1 LSKNAPSGPLPRWIE
16 LGLLPSV
23 NLLLALVV
31 SGLVVVAIG
40 ENPFD
45 ALSSLIDGALG
56 SQEGI
61 GYTLYYT
68 TDMVFV
74 GLSVAVAFHCGL
86 FNIGCEGQA
95 YVAGLGVALACLYLD
110 FLPWFIIVPVAMAAG
125 IVFGAIW
132 AAIPGWLQAR
142 RGSHIVI
149 TTIMF
154 NFISYAMMNYLLVHV
169 LIKRGQMSPESRT
182 FLPHTTLPFVHDA
195 LGAIGVEITHT
206 PLNVS
211 IFWAAACLIFVW
223 LFIWHTRWGY
233 AIRVVGTNPSAAVYG
248 GIEPGSRIILAMILS
263 GGLVAGV
270 AINEVMGVQQ
280 KLQIGFTEGYGF
292 TGIAVAL
299 MGRNHPFGILLAS
312 LLFGVLIQGGSS
324 LSFDMPNI
332 SREMVVVIQGL
343 VILFTGALESM
354 FRPAL
359 ARFAARIMARSS
371 AAKTEAA

>member
-1 LSKNAPSGPLPRWIE
+1 ME
-16 LGLLPSV
+16 LGVLPLL
-23 NLLLALVV
+23 NLALALIV

-40 ENPFD
+40 ENPFE
-45 ALSSLIDGALG
+45 ALASLVNGALG
-56 SQEGI
+56 SEEGV
-61 GYTLYYT
+61 GYTLYYA

-110 FLPWFIIVPVAMAAG
+110 FLPWWLVIPLAILSG
-125 IVFGAIW
+125 LVFGAVW
-132 AAIPGWLQAR
+132 AVIPGWLQAR

-169 LIKRGQMSPESRT
+169 LIRRGQMSPESRA
-182 FLPHTTLPFVHDA
+182 FAPHTTLPFMHQA
-195 LGAIGVEITHT
+195 LSGIGIHITET

-211 IFWAAACLIFVW
+211 IFWAAACLAFVW

-233 AIRVVGTNPSAAVYG
+233 AIRVVGTNPAAAIYG
-248 GIEPGSRIILAMILS
+248 GIEPGGRIIVAMLLS
-263 GGLVAGV
+263 GALVAGV
-270 AINEVMGVQQ
+270 AFNEVMGVQQ

-312 LLFGVLIQGGSS
+312 LLFGALIQGGSA

-359 ARFAARIMARSS
+359 AQLAMRLRAPAAQAETS
-371 AAKTEAA
+371 

>member
-1 LSKNAPSGPLPRWIE
+1 MSNAPSNHLPRWMDFIV
-16 LGLLPSV
+16 LPLL
-23 NLLLALVV
+23 NLLLAFIV

-45 ALSSLIDGALG
+45 ALLSLVDGAVG

-61 GYTLYYT
+61 GYTLYYA

-74 GLSVAVAFHCGL
+74 GLAVAMAFHCGL

-95 YVAGLGVALACLYLD
+95 YIAGMGVALVCLYLD
-110 FLPWFIIVPVAMAAG
+110 FLPLWLIVPIAIVVAML
-125 IVFGAIW
+125 FGSAW
-132 AAIPGWLQAR
+132 AAIPAWLQAR

-154 NFISYAMMNYLLVHV
+154 NFIAFALMNYVLVHV
-169 LIKRGQMSPESRT
+169 LIKPGQMSPESRT
-182 FLPHTTLPFVHDA
+182 FADNTMLPFMHDLFA
-195 LGAIGVEITHT
+195 GVGIAITET
-206 PLNVS
+206 PLNVT
-211 IFWAAACLIFVW
+211 IFWAIACLAFVW
-223 LFIWHTRWGY
+223 VFVWHTRWGY
-233 AIRVVGTNPSAAVYG
+233 SIRVVGANPSAAIYG
-248 GIEPGSRIILAMILS
+248 GIEPGGRIIVAMLLS
-263 GGLVAGV
+263 GALVAGV
-270 AINEVMGVQQ
+270 AINEVMGVQH

-299 MGRNHPFGILLAS
+299 MGRNHPIGILLAS
-312 LLFGVLIQGGSS
+312 LLFGALIQGGGA

-359 ARFAARIMARSS
+359 ARLAGRLMKSPVRAAAG
-371 AAKTEAA
+371 

>member
-1 LSKNAPSGPLPRWIE
+1 ME
-16 LGLLPSV
+16 LGVLPLL
-23 NLLLALVV
+23 NLLLALIV

-40 ENPFD
+40 ENPFE
-45 ALSSLIDGALG
+45 ALSSLADGAFG

-61 GYTLYYT
+61 GYTLYYA

-95 YVAGLGVALACLYLD
+95 YVAGLGVALVCLYLD
-110 FLPWFIIVPVAMAAG
+110 FLPWWLVIPIAIFSG
-125 IVFGAIW
+125 LVFGAAW

-169 LIKRGQMSPESRT
+169 LIKRGQMSPESRA
-182 FLPHTTLPFVHDA
+182 FAPHTSLPFMHQV
-195 LGAIGVEITHT
+195 LGGIGINITET

-233 AIRVVGTNPSAAVYG
+233 AIRVVGINPAAAIYG
-248 GIEPGSRIILAMILS
+248 GIEPGGRIIVAMILS
-263 GGLVAGV
+263 GALVAGV

-312 LLFGVLIQGGSS
+312 LLFGALIQGGSA

-359 ARFAARIMARSS
+359 AQLAARTRISPAQAES
-371 AAKTEAA
+371 A

>member
-1 LSKNAPSGPLPRWIE
+1 MSSTVPTGPLPRWME
-16 LGLLPSV
+16 YGLLPLL
-23 NLLLALVV
+23 NLLLAIVV
-31 SGLVVVAIG
+31 SGIVVLVIG
-40 ENPFD
+40 EDPVE
-45 ALSSLIDGALG
+45 AMMSLVNGAVG

-61 GYTLYYT
+61 GYTLYYA

-74 GLSVAVAFHCGL
+74 GLAVAVAFHCGL

-95 YVAGLGVALACLYLD
+95 YIGGLGVALVCLYLD
-110 FLPWFIIVPVAMAAG
+110 FLPFWVVVPIAIIAG
-125 IVFGAIW
+125 MLFGAAW
-132 AAIPGWLQAR
+132 AAVPAWLQAR
-142 RGSHIVI
+142 RGSHVVI

-154 NFISYAMMNYLLVHV
+154 NYIAFALMNYLLVYV
-169 LIKRGQMSPESRT
+169 LIKRGQMSPESRA
-182 FLPHTTLPFVHDA
+182 FAPNTTLPFIHELLA
-195 LGAIGVEITHT
+195 KIGITITET

-211 IFWAAACLIFVW
+211 IFWAVLCLAFVW
-223 LFIWHTRWGY
+223 IFIWHTRWGY
-233 AIRVVGTNPSAAVYG
+233 AIRVVGANPVAAIYG
-248 GIEPGSRIILAMILS
+248 GIEPGRQVIIAMLLS
-263 GGLVAGV
+263 GALVSGV

-299 MGRNHPFGILLAS
+299 MGRNHPVGIVLAS
-312 LLFGVLIQGGSS
+312 LLFGALYQGGGA

-359 ARFAARIMARSS
+359 LRFAAGLKGGAAARAK
-371 AAKTEAA
+371 AAA

>member
-1 LSKNAPSGPLPRWIE
+1 ME
-16 LGLLPSV
+16 LGVLPLL
-23 NLLLALVV
+23 NLALALIV

-40 ENPFD
+40 ENPFE
-45 ALSSLIDGALG
+45 AMSSLVNGALG
-56 SQEGI
+56 SEEGI
-61 GYTLYYT
+61 GYTLYYA

-110 FLPWFIIVPVAMAAG
+110 FLPWWLVIPLAILSG
-125 IVFGAIW
+125 LVFGAVW
-132 AAIPGWLQAR
+132 AVIPGWLQAR

-169 LIKRGQMSPESRT
+169 LIKRGQMSPESRA
-182 FLPHTTLPFVHDA
+182 FAPHTALPFMHQA
-195 LGAIGVEITHT
+195 LGGIGIHITET

-233 AIRVVGTNPSAAVYG
+233 AIRVVGTNPAAAIYG
-248 GIEPGSRIILAMILS
+248 GIEPGGRIIVAMLLS
-263 GGLVAGV
+263 GALVAGV

-312 LLFGVLIQGGSS
+312 LLFGALIQGGSA

-359 ARFAARIMARSS
+359 AQLAMRLRAPS
-371 AAKTEAA
+371 AQAEIT

>member
-1 LSKNAPSGPLPRWIE
+1 ME
-16 LGLLPSV
+16 LGLLPLL

-31 SGLVVVAIG
+31 SGLVIVAIG

-45 ALSSLIDGALG
+45 ALVSLVQGAVG
-56 SQEGI
+56 SEEGI
-61 GYTLYYT
+61 GYTLYYA
-68 TDMVFV
+68 TDMIFV
-74 GLSVAVAFHCGL
+74 GLAVAMAFHCGM

-95 YVAGLGVALACLYLD
+95 YVAGLGVALVCLYLD
-110 FLPWFIIVPVAMAAG
+110 FLPWFIVVPIAMIGG
-125 IVFGAIW
+125 IVFGALW

-182 FLPHTTLPFVHDA
+182 FAPHTALPMMDSA
-195 LGAIGVEITHT
+195 LGAIGIHITET
-206 PLNVS
+206 PLNTS
-211 IFWAAACLIFVW
+211 IFWAIACLVFVW
-223 LFIWHTRWGY
+223 LFLWHTRWGY
-233 AIRVVGTNPSAAVYG
+233 AIRVVGTNPKAAVYG
-248 GIEPGSRIILAMILS
+248 GIEPGRQIIIAMILS
-263 GGLVAGV
+263 GALVSGV
-270 AINEVMGVQQ
+270 AINEVMGAQQ

-312 LLFGVLIQGGSS
+312 LLFGALIQGGGA

-332 SREMVVVIQGL
+332 SREMVWVIQGL

-359 ARFAARIMARSS
+359 TRFAASLKARATEPAK
-371 AAKTEAA
+371 AA

>member
-1 LSKNAPSGPLPRWIE
+1 MGPLPRWME
-16 LGLLPSV
+16 LALLPAI
-23 NLLLALVV
+23 NLLLALIV

-45 ALSSLIDGALG
+45 ALVSLVNGAVG

-61 GYTLYYT
+61 GYTLYYA

-95 YVAGLGVALACLYLD
+95 YVAGLGVALVCLYLD
-110 FLPWFIIVPVAMAAG
+110 FLPWFLVVPLG
-125 IVFGAIW
+125 IVGGLLFGAGW

-142 RGSHIVI
+142 RGSHVVI

-169 LIKRGQMSPESRT
+169 LIKRGQMSPESRS
-182 FLPHTTLPFVHDA
+182 FMPHTTLPFVHDV
-195 LGAIGVEITHT
+195 LGAMGVEITHT

-211 IFWAAACLIFVW
+211 IFWAIACLIFVW

-233 AIRVVGTNPSAAVYG
+233 AIRVVGTNPAAAIYG
-248 GIEPGSRIILAMILS
+248 GIEPGGRIILAMLLS
-263 GGLVAGV
+263 GALVAGV

-299 MGRNHPFGILLAS
+299 MGRNHPVGILLAS
-312 LLFGVLIQGGSS
+312 LLFGALIQGGSS

-359 ARFAARIMARSS
+359 ARAAARVLASPGRVG
-371 AAKTEAA
+371 TEPT

>member
-1 LSKNAPSGPLPRWIE
+1 MSKHAPTGPLPRWME
-16 LGLLPSV
+16 LGLLPV
-23 NLLLALVV
+23 LNLVLALVV

-40 ENPFD
+40 ENPFE
-45 ALSSLIDGALG
+45 ALSALVNGAVG

-61 GYTLYYT
+61 GYTLYYA
-68 TDMVFV
+68 TDMAFV
-74 GLSVAVAFHCGL
+74 GLAVAVAFHCGL
-86 FNIGCEGQA
+86 FNIGCDGQA
-95 YVAGLGVALACLYLD
+95 YVAGLGVALVCLYLD
-110 FLPWFIIVPVAMAAG
+110 FLPWWLVIPIGIAAG
-125 IVFGAIW
+125 ALFGAAW

-182 FLPHTTLPFVHDA
+182 FAPHTTLPFVHQV
-195 LGAIGVEITHT
+195 LGGLGITVTET

-211 IFWAAACLIFVW
+211 IFWAALCLVLVW
-223 LFIWHTRWGY
+223 LFLWHTRWGY
-233 AIRVVGTNPSAAVYG
+233 AIRVVGTNPAAAIYG
-248 GIEPGSRIILAMILS
+248 GIEPGRWVIIAMLLS
-263 GGLVAGV
+263 GALASGV

-280 KLQIGFTEGYGF
+280 KLQIGFAETYGF

-312 LLFGVLIQGGSS
+312 LLFGALIQGGGA
-324 LSFDMPNI
+324 LSFDMPDI

-343 VILFTGALESM
+343 VILFTGALEGM

-359 ARFAARIMARSS
+359 ARLAAQIEPAR
-371 AAKTEAA
+371 AKRAEA

>member
-1 LSKNAPSGPLPRWIE
+1 MSKNAPTGPLPRWME
-16 LGLLPSV
+16 LGLLPLL
-23 NLLLALVV
+23 NLLLAMIV

-40 ENPFD
+40 ENPFE
-45 ALSSLIDGALG
+45 ALSSLVDGAVG

-61 GYTLYYT
+61 GYTLYYA

-74 GLSVAVAFHCGL
+74 GLAVAMAFHCGL
-86 FNIGCEGQA
+86 FNIGCDGQA
-95 YVAGLGVALACLYLD
+95 YVAGLGVALVCLYLD
-110 FLPWFIIVPVAMAAG
+110 FLPWFLVIPIAMIAG
-125 IVFGAIW
+125 MVFGAIW
-132 AAIPGWLQAR
+132 AVIPGWLQAR

-182 FLPHTTLPFVHDA
+182 FLPNTALPFVHDV
-195 LGAIGVEITHT
+195 LGAVGVDITHT
-206 PLNVS
+206 PLNIS
-211 IFWAAACLIFVW
+211 ILWAIACLVFVW
-223 LFIWHTRWGY
+223 LFLWHTRWGY
-233 AIRVVGTNPSAAVYG
+233 AIRVVGTNPSAAIYG
-248 GIEPGSRIILAMILS
+248 GIEPGRRIIVAMILS
-263 GGLVAGV
+263 GALVSGV
-270 AINEVMGVQQ
+270 AINEVMSVQQ

-299 MGRNHPFGILLAS
+299 MGRNHPFGILLAA
-312 LLFGVLIQGGSS
+312 LLFGALIQGGGA

-359 ARFAARIMARSS
+359 SRLAAGLKARAAEPNTK
-371 AAKTEAA
+371 AA

>member
-1 LSKNAPSGPLPRWIE
+1 MSRNAPAGPLPRWME
-16 LGLLPSV
+16 LGALPLL

-45 ALSSLIDGALG
+45 ALASLVNGAVG
-56 SQEGI
+56 SEEGI
-61 GYTLYYT
+61 GYTLYYA

-74 GLSVAVAFHCGL
+74 GLAVAVAFHCGL
-86 FNIGCEGQA
+86 FNIGCEGQG
-95 YVAGLGVALACLYLD
+95 YVSGLGVALVCLYLD
-110 FLPWFIIVPVAMAAG
+110 FLPWWLVIPIGIAAG
-125 IVFGAIW
+125 LVFGAAW
-132 AAIPGWLQAR
+132 AAIPAWLQAR

-154 NFISYAMMNYLLVHV
+154 NFISYALMNYLLVHV
-169 LIKRGQMSPESRT
+169 LIKPGQMSPESRT
-182 FLPHTTLPFVHDA
+182 FAPHTTLPFIHDV
-195 LGAIGVEITHT
+195 LGAVGIGVTHT

-211 IFWAAACLIFVW
+211 IIWAAVCLVFVW
-223 LFIWHTRWGY
+223 LFLWHTRWGY
-233 AIRVVGTNPSAAVYG
+233 AVRVVGTNPSAAIYG
-248 GIEPGSRIILAMILS
+248 GIEPGRWIIVAMLLS
-263 GGLVAGV
+263 GALTAGV

-312 LLFGVLIQGGSS
+312 LLFGALIQGGGA
-324 LSFDMPNI
+324 LSFDMPDI

-343 VILFTGALESM
+343 VILFTGALEGM

-359 ARFAARIMARSS
+359 ARIAARMRAPSAGAAR
-371 AAKTEAA
+371 AET